1 METREY
7 IPFEASHPGSL
18 INDELKYRGISQ
30 KDFARDID
38 MHPTMLN
45 ELIKEKRA
53 ITAEIALALE
63 KGLKIPAEYWMRY
76 QSGYELDC
84 VRIKER
90 NIRKIQQ
97 IEIWGL
103 IKQFVPVSIFE
114 KRGILTNSL
123 SENILLIWEIFE
135 VKSIEELELSF
146 VANKKLS
153 YYKKSEKLTNDQLN
167 IFAWSKL
174 AQWSAKKETLEQFQS
189 QNKEKIIAD
198 LNALYYGKSDVI
210 AGTKKVLNENGI
222 KFLIIEKFKQSPID
236 GYSFWSIDNPAMVLT
251 LRKKNFD
258 NFTFSV
264 MHELGHIFEHL
275 LPNHDA
281 AFLDLDYPE
290 AGQNGKE
297 QEANL
302 FANQCFI
309 DDSVW
314 QIFLAQNPKFNY
326 QTTEKNI
333 NRFAESLGL
342 HPSIVLGRYCYE
354 TGQFKI
360 KTDIDRTIN

>member
-18 INDELKYRGISQ
+18 IKDELQFRGISQ

-38 MHPTMLN
+38 MHPGMLN

-53 ITAEIALALE
+53 ITAEIALLLE
-63 KGLKIPAEYWMRY
+63 QGLKIPADYWMRY
-76 QSGYELDC
+76 QAHYELDC
-84 VRIKER
+84 ARIKER

-97 IEIWGL
+97 IEIWAL

-114 KRGILTNSL
+114 KRGVLTNSL
-123 SENILLIWEIFE
+123 SENISLIWEIFE
-135 VKSIEELELSF
+135 VKNIEELEASF
-146 VANKKLS
+146 VSNRKLS
-153 YYKKSEKLTNDQLN
+153 YYKKSEKLTNDQQN

-174 AQWSAKKETLEQFQS
+174 AQWSAKKEGLGQFQP
-189 QNKEKIIAD
+189 QNKGKIIAD
-198 LNALYYGKSDVI
+198 LKALYHVKSDVI
-210 AGTKKVLNENGI
+210 AGTKRILNENGI

-264 MHELGHIFEHL
+264 THELGHIFEHL
-275 LPNHDA
+275 LPNHDED
-281 AFLDLDYPE
+281 FLDIDYPE
-290 AGQNGKE
+290 AEQNEKE
-297 QEANL
+297 QEANH

-314 QIFLAQNPKFNY
+314 QIFLAQNPRFNY
-326 QTTEKNI
+326 QTTERNI
-333 NRFAESLGL
+333 KRLAESLGL

-354 TGQFKI
+354 TDQFKI
-360 KTDIDRTIN
+360 KTNIDRTIN